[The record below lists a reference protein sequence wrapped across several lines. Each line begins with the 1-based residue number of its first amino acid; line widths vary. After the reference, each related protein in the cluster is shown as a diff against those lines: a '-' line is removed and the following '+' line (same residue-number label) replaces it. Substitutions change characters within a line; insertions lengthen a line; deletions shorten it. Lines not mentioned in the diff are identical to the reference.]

1 MVKNPPANAGG
12 MGSIPDLRR
21 SHMPRSIGTYAKN
34 NKKEEWK
41 PNDSKGYACLSIAA
55 SAGLDTYKQ
64 ALDEYLSSEW
74 WTGFSSDLCEAFPFP
89 VLDALDH
96 VLLTDSHFPFCLPC
110 CLLPFPVMKQLKG
123 VFCKLH
129 IRDSNWNTCQW
140 TLCWFHFLLV
150 LLYSISHQT

>member
-1 MVKNPPANAGG
+1 MEPMQK
-12 MGSIPDLRR
+12 
-21 SHMPRSIGTYAKN
+21 K

-74 WTGFSSDLCEAFPFP
+74 WTGLSSDLCEAFPFL

-96 VLLTDSHFPFCLPC
+96 ALLTDSHFPFCLPY

-129 IRDSNWNTCQW
+129 IRD
-140 TLCWFHFLLV
+140 
-150 LLYSISHQT
+150 